1 MPATEVIVLN
11 YSCSMT
17 LKEILGLPDI
27 ELILLF
33 QSRHH
38 NYSQG
43 DIMTCGENTG
53 KQCVAI
59 SLIFLLIYN
68 NCCISEEYII
78 AVVMITLKVWKYCR

>member
-1 MPATEVIVLN
+1 MLN
-11 YSCSMT
+11 YSCAMT

-27 ELILLF
+27 ELILLY

-53 KQCVAI
+53 KQCFAI
-59 SLIFLLIYN
+59 SLIFLIIYN
-68 NCCISEEYII
+68 NCCMYQRNI
-78 AVVMITLKVWKYCR
+78 L